1 LVRSH
6 LVRRL
11 VQFVPVL
18 LGIALVT
25 FLIVRLA
32 PGDPVALL
40 VDVDLLTPDE
50 VARFRE
56 ELGLNAPLPV
66 QFITVL
72 RDLATGRIHSFR
84 TGQPVLGIL
93 ADRLPVTVVLLGG
106 AIALSLLIGVPL
118 GVLSARRPY
127 SRLDDWLTIG
137 ALWGISLPGFWLAL
151 VLMWLFAGI
160 LRVLPASGIGP
171 ATSLSY
177 GAFEMVPY
185 FVLPVVVLASGLLP
199 PVMRYTRSSML
210 DALGDDYVRTA
221 RGKGLSEAAV
231 VYRHA
236 LRNALLPVVTV
247 VGMLVPVLIGATAV
261 IESVFA
267 MPGIGRLAVEAALNR
282 DYPTIM
288 TLNFLTAVVVL
299 ASTLL
304 VDVAYAMLDPRIQLE

>member
-1 LVRSH
+1 MRQYVI
-6 LVRRL
+6 RRL

-32 PGDPVALL
+32 PGDPVAML
-40 VDVDLLTPDE
+40 VDVNLLGRDE
-50 VARFRE
+50 VTRFRDD
-56 ELGLNAPLPV
+56 LGLNAPLPV
-66 QFITVL
+66 QFLTIL
-72 RDLATGRIHSFR
+72 KELATGQIHSFR
-84 TGQPVLGIL
+84 TGQPVLAIL
-93 ADRLPVTVVLLGG
+93 AQRLPITAVLLGG
-106 AIALSLLIGVPL
+106 AILLSLLLGIPM

-127 SRLDDWLTIG
+127 SRLDNWLTIG
-137 ALWGISLPGFWLAL
+137 ALWGISLPSFWFAL
-151 VLMWLFAGI
+151 VLVWLFAGV
-160 LRVLPASGIGP
+160 LRVLPASGTGP
-171 ATSLSY
+171 TTSLSY
-177 GAFEMVPY
+177 GALDMVPY
-185 FVLPVVVLASGLLP
+185 FVLPIVVLASGLLP

-210 DALGDDYVRTA
+210 DALGHDYVRTA

-267 MPGIGRLAVEAALNR
+267 MPGIGRLVVEAAIGR

-288 TLNFLTAVVVL
+288 TLNFLAAVVVL
-299 ASTLL
+299 VSNLL
-304 VDVAYAMLDPRIQLE
+304 VDVAYAILDPRIQLE